1 MAPYYDGD
9 WHHYGL
15 DDFPLLCPASP
26 LALLS
31 VEDYH
36 LPIAAVPPAHLSRS
50 DKDEFIEGSC
60 HAALAAAAAACPPP
74 SALMNLREHE
84 SYYDLPL
91 FCLPPA
97 TGDQYFPNQLPPVIP
112 ADTATAGLDDTP
124 LLPLGDIDLEAFD
137 NNAAAA
143 AAAGEDEPPHHGG
156 HVVIVPAADHHQ
168 QHAAAGEEYAGVDDD
183 GYYAAEQK
191 PMVIAGSFLP
201 VAFEPAARRRGEAI
215 RSAAAAQLAAPM
227 PMPPPPPRGR
237 RSGAAGRSHRS
248 PGPAAFGKTRLDHIG
263 FEELRRYFYMPIT
276 RAAREMNVGLT
287 VLKKRCRELGIAR
300 WPHRKMKSLKSLI
313 LNVQE
318 MAGTGMNNPAAV
330 RQELEAL
337 ETYCALMEENPAIE
351 LTERTKKLRQACFK
365 ESYKRRRASAVSVV
379 DHIFSFGD
387 HHQYHHQLPPQP
399 SSADE
404 GHGQGSGVFGY

>member
-1 MAPYYDGD
+1 MAPYFDGD
-9 WHHYGL
+9 WYHHGL

-31 VEDYH
+31 AQDYCP
-36 LPIAAVPPAHLSRS
+36 PIAAAPPPAHLIGRTSI
-50 DKDEFIEGSC
+50 DGSYC
-60 HAALAAAAAACPPP
+60 HGALDAAADCPP

-91 FCLPPA
+91 FCLPPPA
-97 TGDQYFPNQLPPVIP
+97 AGDPYFSINQLPPVLP
-112 ADTATAGLDDTP
+112 ADTATVMGLDDAP

-137 NNAAAA
+137 NAAAN
-143 AAAGEDEPPHHGG
+143 EHTPPRHDG
-156 HVVIVPAADHHQ
+156 HAMTIVPVPPPADH
-168 QHAAAGEEYAGVDDD
+168 QHSVSQEYAGLDDD
-183 GYYAAEQK
+183 GYAEQK
-191 PMVIAGSFLP
+191 HMVIADCFLP
-201 VAFEPAARRRGEAI
+201 GANAFESAAR
-215 RSAAAAQLAAPM
+215 QLAP
-227 PMPPPPPRGR
+227 PPPPPPRGR
-237 RSGAAGRSHRS
+237 RSGAGRSHRS
-248 PGPAAFGKTRLDHIG
+248 PSAPAFGKTRLDHIG
-263 FEELRRYFYMPIT
+263 FEELRKYFYMPIT

-318 MAGTGMNNPAAV
+318 MAGAGMNNPAAV

-365 ESYKRRRASAVSVV
+365 ESYKRRRAAAVSVV

-387 HHQYHHQLPPQP
+387 HHQYHHQLPPSP

-404 GHGQGSGVFGY
+404 GHGQGSGIFGY

>member
-9 WHHYGL
+9 GYHYGL

-26 LALLS
+26 LPMLS
-31 VEDYH
+31 AEDYCP
-36 LPIAAVPPAHLSRS
+36 PIAAAPPPAHLIGRS
-50 DKDEFIEGSC
+50 SIDELIDGSYC
-60 HAALAAAAAACPPP
+60 HGALDAAADCPS

-91 FCLPPA
+91 FCLPPPA
-97 TGDQYFPNQLPPVIP
+97 AGDPYFSINQLQPVLP
-112 ADTATAGLDDTP
+112 ADNATVGLDDTP

-137 NNAAAA
+137 NADTAD
-143 AAAGEDEPPHHGG
+143 EDTPPHHDG
-156 HVVIVPAADHHQ
+156 HAMIVPGLPADK
-168 QHAAAGEEYAGVDDD
+168 HAVGQEYAGLDDD
-183 GYYAAEQK
+183 YAEQK
-191 PMVIAGSFLP
+191 PMVFAGSFLP
-201 VAFEPAARRRGEAI
+201 GPGGANDAFESAARHRREA
-215 RSAAAAQLAAPM
+215 SSVAAAQLA
-227 PMPPPPPRGR
+227 PPPRGR
-237 RSGAAGRSHRS
+237 RSGAGRGHRS
-248 PGPAAFGKTRLDHIG
+248 PAPALGKTRLDHIG

-318 MAGTGMNNPAAV
+318 MAGAGMNNPAAV

-365 ESYKRRRASAVSVV
+365 ESYKRRRAAAVSVV

-387 HHQYHHQLPPQP
+387 QQYHHHQLTPPL

-404 GHGQGSGVFGY
+404 GHSQGSGVFGY

>member
-9 WHHYGL
+9 GYHYGL
-15 DDFPLLCPASP
+15 DDSPLLCPASP
-26 LALLS
+26 LPMLS
-31 VEDYH
+31 AEDYCP
-36 LPIAAVPPAHLSRS
+36 PIAAAPPPAHLIGRS
-50 DKDEFIEGSC
+50 SIDELIDGSYC
-60 HAALAAAAAACPPP
+60 HGALDAAADCPS
-74 SALMNLREHE
+74 SALMNLSTRATTTCRSSVCHHRQ
-84 SYYDLPL
+84 
-91 FCLPPA
+91 PA
-97 TGDQYFPNQLPPVIP
+97 ISTSPSINSRPYPR
-112 ADTATAGLDDTP
+112 TARRWASTTPP

-137 NNAAAA
+137 NAATAD
-143 AAAGEDEPPHHGG
+143 EDTPPHHDG
-156 HVVIVPAADHHQ
+156 HAMIVPGLPADK
-168 QHAAAGEEYAGVDDD
+168 HAVGQEYAGLDDD
-183 GYYAAEQK
+183 YAEQK

-201 VAFEPAARRRGEAI
+201 GPGGANDAFESAARHRREA
-215 RSAAAAQLAAPM
+215 SSVAAAQLA
-227 PMPPPPPRGR
+227 PPLPPPRGR
-237 RSGAAGRSHRS
+237 RSGAGRGHRS
-248 PGPAAFGKTRLDHIG
+248 PAPALGKTRLDHIG

-318 MAGTGMNNPAAV
+318 MAGAGMNNPEAV

-337 ETYCALMEENPAIE
+337 ETYCVLMEENPAIE

-365 ESYKRRRASAVSVV
+365 ESYKRRRAAAVSVV

-387 HHQYHHQLPPQP
+387 QQYHHQLTPPL
-399 SSADE
+399 SSADD

>member
-9 WHHYGL
+9 GDWYQYGGL
-15 DDFPLLCPASP
+15 DDFPPLCPPSS
-26 LALLS
+26 LSLLS

-36 LPIAAVPPAHLSRS
+36 LPIAAAPPPAHLIGRS
-50 DKDEFIEGSC
+50 SSNDELIDGSLG
-60 HAALAAAAAACPPP
+60 AAVACPP

-84 SYYDLPL
+84 SYYDMPL
-91 FCLPPA
+91 FCLPPPA
-97 TGDQYFPNQLPPVIP
+97 AGDPYFPINQLLPIP
-112 ADTATAGLDDTP
+112 ADIAAAGLDDTP

-137 NNAAAA
+137 NAAAEEHTPA
-143 AAAGEDEPPHHGG
+143 HHDSLATIVQGPPADQHAVGQEYAAGF
-156 HVVIVPAADHHQ
+156 
-168 QHAAAGEEYAGVDDD
+168 DDD
-183 GYYAAEQK
+183 EDYAEQK
-191 PMVIAGSFLP
+191 PVVIAGSLFLP
-201 VAFEPAARRRGEAI
+201 GANAFEPAARHRREET
-215 RSAAAAQLAAPM
+215 
-227 PMPPPPPRGR
+227 PPLPPSPPSLPRR
-237 RSGAAGRSHRS
+237 PRGRSHR
-248 PGPAAFGKTRLDHIG
+248 PAPAFGKTRLDHIG
-263 FEELRRYFYMPIT
+263 FEELRKYFYMPIT

-318 MAGTGMNNPAAV
+318 MAGAGMSNPAAV

-365 ESYKRRRASAVSVV
+365 ESYKRRRAAAVSVV

-387 HHQYHHQLPPQP
+387 HQYHLQLPPPPP
-399 SSADE
+399 SSPDE
-404 GHGQGSGVFGY
+404 GHGQGSGIFGY